1 MTLLSFGETPLRFEP
16 ADAGRLRAARE
27 TRLYADG
34 TESNVAAAAAATGGE
49 GVWVSKLPD
58 TPLGRRVVAE
68 LREHGVDP
76 AVAWADSG
84 RQGLRFQE
92 RGVPPREGRTVQDRV
107 GTAMASIEPDDL
119 PMGEV
124 RDAETVFTGAS
135 TFALSDRAA
144 ETGAA
149 LLSATQGTAIT
160 AALDLDL
167 QAGLCSAAD
176 ARSVLDRTA
185 GALDILV
192 ASEEAAG
199 AAFGTTGGAR
209 ELVTAIA
216 AEHDLELVVVTRS
229 ERGAVVLQDTPGTN
243 VVHEREAV
251 ETETVDPAGR
261 HAAFVGTFLQRLDD
275 DADPAEALSYGVAA
289 GALAGTVPGPF
300 LTVEREELDRVVD
313 EAVDDVR

>member
-1 MTLLSFGETPLRFEP
+1 MTLLTFGETPLRFEP
-16 ADAGRLRAARE
+16 TDAGRLRTARE

-34 TESNVAAAAAATGGE
+34 TESNVAAAAAATGGD
-49 GVWVSKLPD
+49 GVWTSKLPD

-68 LREHGVDP
+68 LREQGVDP
-76 AVAWADSG
+76 AVAWADDG

-92 RGVPPREGRTVQDRV
+92 RGVSPREGRSVQDRV
-107 GTAMASIEPDDL
+107 GTAMASIQPDDL

-124 RDAETVFTGAS
+124 RGADAVFTATS
-135 TFALSDRAA
+135 TFALSDRAG
-144 ETGAA
+144 ETGAT
-149 LLSATQGTAIT
+149 LLDATQGTAIT

-167 QAGLCSAAD
+167 QPGLCSAAD
-176 ARSVLDRTA
+176 ARNVLDRVA
-185 GALDILV
+185 DALDVLV
-192 ASEEAAG
+192 TSEDAARELL
-199 AAFGTTGGAR
+199 GTTGGAR

-229 ERGAVVLQDTPGTN
+229 ERGAVVLQDSPGTN

-261 HAAFVGTFLQRLDD
+261 HAAFVGAFLQRLVDG
-275 DADPAEALSYGVAA
+275 ADPAEALSYGVAA

-300 LTVEREELDRVVD
+300 LTVERPELDRVVD